1 MSGIK
6 ANIVCHCLTLDV
18 TTKLIILKKQKI
30 GEEKMIVIDEEV
42 KKMMEA
48 RFISKIKFLT
58 WS

>member
-6 ANIVCHCLTLDV
+6 ANIVCHLLTLDV
-18 TTKLIILKKQKI
+18 TTKLIILKKQKM

-48 RFISKIKFLT
+48 RFIRKIKFLT